1 MPAMGPRASP
11 SEKRIY
17 LPSIGLYLVLW
28 LAELLSKIIA
38 VRREYAGDVVKSSI
52 LTKAGE
58 ALKLVGFDVVL
69 YALTLILIYVLFAL
83 LNGHYARLAAGRL
96 RRLGPAWE
104 RNAPGLAFLAVN
116 GVFLVSVY
124 LLNSTLYPASGLAI
138 LGSLREHPGATAI
151 LKIVAAA
158 LLGLFLLVFVVLDL
172 RYARKGVK
180 VLTLGVWLILLLAP
194 LDPGYLARR
203 LVAGK
208 PRDAN
213 AGPNVILIGLDSL
226 NPRHTGHAGY
236 PLKITPNVDR
246 FLAEN
251 TVFNDCYT
259 SIARTFPAWY
269 SILTGQYPRTSGVR
283 FNLIKRKSI
292 RSAGQGLAHILK
304 GQGYAT
310 LHFTDEVRFSNITKD
325 EGFDRLRHPPM
336 GVKDF
341 LFGSVH
347 DFSLTNVFFNNRLG
361 YALFPFSDVNRAVA
375 QTYDGRYFLNDI
387 VSEIGE
393 LRSEPRFLLAIH
405 LCMAHWPFIHASPR
419 TLGRVAGA
427 DPLMELYDSA
437 VAKADDQ
444 FGRILTALKAN
455 GFYDN
460 SLIVVFSDHGE
471 SAEGHGSDLRDLAQN
486 RVLLAWKP
494 PGPPVHREVDILSR
508 TIDIAPTVLDLLGQ
522 DPKAYPFDGQS
533 LKPWIGT
540 GADAGA
546 KPPDSVF
553 LETEFSLETPGGIG
567 QSLRAYIDEGSRF
580 YEFDGKGLVTVRDD
594 LHDLLIRR
602 RNRAILTPD
611 WMLAYDVIVRDGR
624 ESVRTALFD
633 IRRDP
638 ACRTDVAAGHPDEFR
653 KLLARLRAY
662 YGDEL
667 AGR

>member
-1 MPAMGPRASP
+1 MPAMDTRAGRSQ
-11 SEKRIY
+11 KRI
-17 LPSIGLYLVLW
+17 LLFSIGLYLVLW

-38 VRREYAGDVVKSSI
+38 VRREFAGDVVNSSI
-52 LTKAGE
+52 LTQVGE
-58 ALKLVGFDVVL
+58 ALRLFGVDAFVYG
-69 YALTLILIYVLFAL
+69 LTLILIYVLFGL
-83 LNGHYARLAAGRL
+83 LNGHYAGLLAGRL

-104 RNAPGLAFLAVN
+104 RHAPGLAFLTVN
-116 GVFLVSVY
+116 GVFILAVY
-124 LLNSTLYPASGLAI
+124 ALNSTLYPASGLAV
-138 LGSLREHPGATAI
+138 LAGLRESPAAAAA
-151 LKIVAAA
+151 LKIAGAA
-158 LLGLFLLVFVVLDL
+158 LLGLFLLVFAVLNVL
-172 RYARKGVK
+172 YARKAAM
-180 VLTLGVWLILLLAP
+180 VLALAVCVVLLVAP

-203 LVAGK
+203 LIAAK

-226 NPRHTGHAGY
+226 NPKHTGHGGY
-236 PLKITPNVDR
+236 PLKITPNVDA

-283 FNLIKRKSI
+283 LNLTKRKHI
-292 RSAGQGLAHILK
+292 RSTGQGLAWILK
-304 GQGYAT
+304 DRGYKT
-310 LHFTDEVRFSNITKD
+310 LHFTDEVRFSNITAA

-347 DFSLTNVFFNNRLG
+347 DFSLTNVFFNNPLG
-361 YALFPFSDVNRAVA
+361 YALFPFSDVNRAIA
-375 QTYDGRYFLNDI
+375 QTYDGRYFLND
-387 VSEIGE
+387 VVTAVRE
-393 LRSEPRFLLAIH
+393 LRSEPRFLLAVH
-405 LCMAHWPFIHASPR
+405 LCMAHWPYIHASPR
-419 TLGRVAGA
+419 ALGRVAGA

-437 VAKADDQ
+437 VAKADGQ
-444 FGRILTALKAN
+444 FGRIVAALKAN
-455 GFYDN
+455 GLYEN

-494 PGPPVHREVDILSR
+494 PGPTVHREVGILSR
-508 TIDIAPTVLDLLGQ
+508 TIDIAPTALDLLGQ

-533 LKPWIGT
+533 LKPWIGNNAAT
-540 GADAGA
+540 GAT
-546 KPPDSVF
+546 PPDSVF

-580 YEFDGKGLVTVRDD
+580 YEFDRSGLVTVRDD
-594 LHDLLIRR
+594 LHDLLVRR
-602 RNRAILTPD
+602 RNRAVLTPD
-611 WMLAYDVIVRDGR
+611 WMLTSDVLVRNGQ
-624 ESVRTALFD
+624 ESTRTSLFD
-633 IRRDP
+633 TRRDP
-638 ACRTDVAAGHPDEFR
+638 GCRTDVAAGHPDVLR
-653 KLLARLRAY
+653 DLLARLRAY